1 MARSKILYLNYPN
14 NPTTALAPREYLKE
28 MVDFCHEHDLL
39 LVYDNAY
46 SEVAFDGYKPP
57 SILEIEGGR
66 ETSLE
71 FHSFSKT
78 FNMTGWRMGWA
89 VGDANLVGI
98 LAKVKSFMDTGAF
111 LGIQAACA
119 AALRSSEEWVPGNID
134 TFQRRRD
141 AAVAGLAAEGFHVT
155 PPKATMYLWVP
166 VPTSEASMDF
176 CRRALEQEGVIV
188 LPGSSMGRGGEGFF
202 RIALT
207 TSEDRWRV
215 AASRLGRLLS

>member
-1 MARSKILYLNYPN
+1 M
-14 NPTTALAPREYLKE
+14 KE
-28 MVDFCHEHDLL
+28 MVDFCHDHDLL

-46 SEVAFDGYKPP
+46 SEMAFDGYRPP
-57 SILEIEGGR
+57 SILEIDGGR

-78 FNMTGWRMGWA
+78 FNMTGWRMGWV
-89 VGDANLVGI
+89 VGDASLVGI

-111 LGIQAACA
+111 LAVQAACA
-119 AALRSSEEWVPGNID
+119 AALRSWDEWVPDNIA

-141 AAVAGLAAEGFHVT
+141 AAVAGLVAEGFRAT

-166 VPTSEASMDF
+166 VPTEETSMDF

-188 LPGSSMGRGGEGFF
+188 LPGSSMGQGGEGFF

-207 TSEDRWRV
+207 TSEERLRL